1 MYVYILSRFYTG
13 KVVAISITDMELV
26 KNVTV
31 KDSANFIN
39 REVSGSIIIINSLV
53 CQ

>member
-1 MYVYILSRFYTG
+1 MCIQRMINKCQLDMHIVSRFYTG
-13 KVVAISITDMELV
+13 KVVIVSVIDLELV

-39 REVSGSIIIINSLV
+39 REVSG
-53 CQ
+53 